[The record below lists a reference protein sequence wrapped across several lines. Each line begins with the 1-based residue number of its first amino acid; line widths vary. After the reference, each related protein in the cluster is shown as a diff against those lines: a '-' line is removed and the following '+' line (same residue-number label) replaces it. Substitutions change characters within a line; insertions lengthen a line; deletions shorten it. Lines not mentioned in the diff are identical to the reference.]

1 MKKTLAFIVL
11 LFSTMAAVLAQDTV
25 SGIVTDQN
33 GEPLVGVAVTV
44 PGSPVPLGTT
54 TDLDGHYELSVPSDA
69 VLEFSSLG
77 YHSVTV
83 QVTGGG
89 KHL

>member
-44 PGSPVPLGTT
+44 PGSPVPRGTT
-54 TDLDGHYELSVPSDA
+54 PARAGHTELRGPSAA

-77 YHSVTV
+77 
-83 QVTGGG
+83 
-89 KHL
+89 